1 MPLFHKFTGFHVILS
16 IDQGTTGTTV
26 LLFNTQGD
34 IVKRGYKEI
43 KQFFPQSGWVEHD
56 ANEIWQ
62 SVDSLI
68 KDVRANDH
76 IQGIGITNQRETVV
90 VWDKKT
96 GQPIYKAIVWQ
107 CRRTAPFCDMIK
119 QSGKAE
125 WIREKTGLVV
135 DAYFSASKIR
145 WILDQSPEFQQRAEA
160 GELCF
165 GTIDSWLIWKLT
177 GGEHHVTDHTNASRT
192 MLYNLEKMD
201 WDDELFSFFNI
212 PIAMRPTLVS
222 SVCNHIQTQ
231 KQTDLPNGIP
241 IAGIAGDQQ
250 AALFGQ
256 GCVEEGMIKNTYGTG
271 CFMLMYTGSVL
282 RRSNNGLLS
291 TMACAADGSV
301 AYALEGSVFMG
312 GAIIQWIRDELG
324 LIKKASETEA
334 IAESIPNTQGVYVVP
349 AFVGLGA
356 PYWDMEAR
364 GTITGLSRGS
374 GKNELIR
381 AALEAIAY
389 QSKDLAN
396 LMEEEAG
403 QPVAELRV
411 DGGATENNFLM
422 QFQADQLNTKV
433 SRPKTI
439 ETTAFGAALL
449 AGLGVGFWQQSELA
463 QLRKADRVYQ
473 PNQTDETKQLY
484 TGWQRAVRQ
493 ARTL

>member
-1 MPLFHKFTGFHVILS
+1 VILS

>member
-1 MPLFHKFTGFHVILS
+1 VILS

-177 GGEHHVTDHTNASRT
+177 SGEHHVTDHTNASRT